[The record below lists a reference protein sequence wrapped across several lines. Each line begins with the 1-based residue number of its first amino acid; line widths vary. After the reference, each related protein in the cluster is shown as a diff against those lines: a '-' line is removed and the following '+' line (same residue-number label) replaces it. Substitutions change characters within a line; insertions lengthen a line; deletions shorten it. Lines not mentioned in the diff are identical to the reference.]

1 MRTGG
6 VVAGLVGLLTL
17 ALVAAFSVGPLPVGL
32 AEVFA
37 PLRHGPAPAGAG
49 PTAPEAVFWQL
60 RFPRVVAAGVI
71 GAALAASGAALQQV
85 FRNPLASP
93 DLLGVSSGAALGAVI
108 GIFLGWSLLGLQ
120 AAAFAGGLIAVAL
133 VHVIAG
139 ALRVRDRVLALLLT
153 GVAVGSLLG
162 ALIAVVQMLSD
173 PVRELPAI
181 TFWMMGSFAS
191 VTGRDLPWLCL
202 VCAAGV
208 APLALLRWR
217 ADALALT
224 DDEVRTLGIGP
235 TGLRLALTAGATL
248 ATASCVAAAGIVGW
262 VGLVVPHAARLLVG
276 ASFPR
281 VLPVSMLLGATLM
294 LAIDAAGR
302 GLATAELPPGVLS
315 ALVGAPILF
324 VLMLRGRRV

>member
-6 VVAGLVGLLTL
+6 VVAVLVTMLMVAL
-17 ALVAAFSVGPLPVGL
+17 AAAFSVGPVPVGFGD
-32 AEVFA
+32 VFA
-37 PLRHGPAPAGAG
+37 PLLSRAVPGDADQAQQQ
-49 PTAPEAVFWQL
+49 AVFWQL
-60 RFPRVVAAGVI
+60 RVPRVLAAGVV

-93 DLLGVSSGAALGAVI
+93 DLLGVSAGAALGAVL
-108 GIFLGWSLLGLQ
+108 GIYLGWSLAGLQ
-120 AAAFAGGLIAVAL
+120 LAAFAGGLAAVAL
-133 VHVIAG
+133 VHVVAG
-139 ALRVRDRVLALLLT
+139 MLRIRDRVLALLLT

-162 ALIAVVQMLSD
+162 ALIALVQMLAD
-173 PVRELPAI
+173 PLRQLPAI

-191 VTGRDLPWLCL
+191 IEGTDLAW
-202 VCAAGV
+202 VCAACVTGV
-208 APLALLRWR
+208 LPLVLLRWR

-235 TGLRLALTAGATL
+235 AGLRIALTAGATM

-281 VLPVSMLLGATLM
+281 VLPVSMLLGAVLM
-294 LAIDAAGR
+294 LVIDAVGR
-302 GLATAELPPGVLS
+302 GIGAVELPPGVLS
-315 ALVGAPILF
+315 ALVGAPVLF
-324 VLMLRGRRV
+324 ALMMRSRGG